1 MNQKAKH
8 NIKHPFDAQITHI
21 HQLNKD
27 GSSKSNHHIEIS
39 IEGSE
44 INYDVG
50 SSFGLLPSNDKK
62 QVQEILEILGVEK
75 NITVH
80 PKKLDFSTSIYNF
93 FLDHVNILRVTKKL
107 AQALIPYQETQNLQN
122 LLDANWKEY
131 TESHNI
137 IDFFKTFYLN
147 TVPLDDLVNSCPP
160 LLARFYSVASSQNVV
175 GNNIHLLIADF
186 SYKKGTATHR
196 SITTAHLL
204 THSTIR
210 LFHQPNPSFCPPKED
225 TPIIMIGPGT
235 GLAAFRGF
243 IQERILFNK
252 CRNNILFTGDRNKEY
267 DFYYQEELSSFVS
280 EGFLQLFSA
289 FSRDGKQK
297 VYVQDKMW
305 QEKAMLYRLITK
317 NSAQIYISGDAEKM
331 AKDVC
336 AMIEKIISSEGN
348 KTEDEAHLEVKSL
361 KKNKQLHL
369 DVY

>member
-1 MNQKAKH
+1 
-8 NIKHPFDAQITHI
+8 
-21 HQLNKD
+21 
-27 GSSKSNHHIEIS
+27 
-39 IEGSE
+39 
-44 INYDVG
+44 
-50 SSFGLLPSNDKK
+50 
-62 QVQEILEILGVEK
+62 
-75 NITVH
+75 
-80 PKKLDFSTSIYNF
+80 
-93 FLDHVNILRVTKKL
+93 
-107 AQALIPYQETQNLQN
+107 
-122 LLDANWKEY
+122 
-131 TESHNI
+131 
-137 IDFFKTFYLN
+137 
-147 TVPLDDLVNSCPP
+147 
-160 LLARFYSVASSQNVV
+160 
-175 GNNIHLLIADF
+175 
-186 SYKKGTATHR
+186 
-196 SITTAHLL
+196 
-204 THSTIR
+204 
-210 LFHQPNPSFCPPKED
+210 
-225 TPIIMIGPGT
+225 MIGPGT

-252 CRNNILFTGDRNKEY
+252 CRNNILFTGDRNKQY